1 MVRDGRPAWAFS
13 DGRDGAGANRRTAW
27 PATGEEGGRPLKVRR
42 ATELRRERRLL
53 TQGKKGSNDYLNE
66 IAVSPAP

>member
-1 MVRDGRPAWAFS
+1 MARDGGPAWAFS
-13 DGRDGAGANRRTAW
+13 DGRDEAGANRRTAW
-27 PATGEEGGRPLKVRR
+27 SAPGGEGRRPLKVRR
-42 ATELRRERRLL
+42 ATELRRERRML